1 MGKRD
6 MSWSNYFLPSTLAIF
21 CVMTRHKLAS
31 QLHTFLLLIFFLYI
45 NTILFFMSYSSLTE
59 LRLLSHFSVS
69 EISDTSVSD
78 LIADADRAVLRL
90 ATISFYDEKLGG
102 SIDGV
107 NVLFT
112 TKYKPIADVDC
123 DSDVTDADV
132 TVYLVAYDS
141 ENNPVHTLIP
151 VTTVNARDGIIT
163 LTTAPTTTNAEVGV
177 YADYKGYQMSV
188 DYDLLKLAANYYLAH
203 LCEMKIR
210 TDRAVNWNAGGAG
223 QLPPII
229 SSKSRWLSLALDQLP
244 FAKPSL
250 KVM

>member
-1 MGKRD
+1 MA
-6 MSWSNYFLPSTLAIF
+6 YATLA
-21 CVMTRHKLAS
+21 KLRS
-31 QLHTFLLLIFFLYI
+31 V
-45 NTILFFMSYSSLTE
+45 
-59 LRLLSHFSVS
+59 SHFSTA
-69 EISDTSVSD
+69 EISDTDVSA

-90 ATISFYDEKLGG
+90 ATISFYDEKLSGA
-102 SIDGV
+102 IDGV

-123 DSDVTDADV
+123 DSSVTDADV

-141 ENNPVHTLIP
+141 ENNPVHTSTA

-177 YADYKGYQMSV
+177 HADYRGYQMSV

-210 TDRAVNWNAGGAG
+210 TDRAVNWDAGGAG
-223 QLPPII
+223 QLPPIV
-229 SSKSRWLSLALDQLP
+229 SAKSRWLALAHSALT
-244 FAKPSL
+244 FSKPGL
-250 KVM
+250 KIN